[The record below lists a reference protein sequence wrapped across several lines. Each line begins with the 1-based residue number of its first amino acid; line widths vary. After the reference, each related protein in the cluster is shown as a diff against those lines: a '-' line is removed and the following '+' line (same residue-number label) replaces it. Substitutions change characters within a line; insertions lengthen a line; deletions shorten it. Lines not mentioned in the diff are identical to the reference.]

1 MTKFISKQKYSFH
14 NGVQEFVIPLNEPVE
29 VPSYVQD
36 HFLFRMA
43 LKSGVI
49 IELADARAKAGAKE
63 AEAKT
68 EAKEAEA
75 KTEAK
80 AKTEAN
86 KTNK

>member
-29 VPSYVQD
+29 VPQYVQD

-49 IELADARAKAGAKE
+49 IELADAKE

-68 EAKEAEA
+68 KAEAKE
-75 KTEAK
+75 